1 MNLIKKTWKIIVVNL
16 FIFVFLVV
24 FFSRICPITV
34 YDSDDW
40 IYITQMRIPLPIW
53 NAWNPTRI
61 LPEVLMPLCGYISAY
76 FVYPIVGDYFYSIT
90 ITAAVMLSVFVLA
103 LCFCFMKLMRN
114 RFCLS
119 INLSLCFEILF
130 LIFNFLIFRNR
141 GTSRYMFY
149 ADNMTCIFFYT
160 ISGIINAIAVL
171 IMLQYQD
178 FQKAYEKFSPARRGG
193 VMVLVYFAVFSNA
206 FHSAVTAIYC
216 GIMLLRGLINMAKE
230 GTLTI
235 KAYLKNNKI
244 YMEIAGIWIISAI
257 FEMGGGRAS
266 SYISKGG
273 ISLSVSLKQLFTL
286 IQAIS
291 DPFRMIAI
299 ISFGWLLFRAIS
311 CFYNKSRNE
320 AIDLFYLL
328 LSNLG
333 ILVGYLILLCAQVHY
348 MSRIEASWNI
358 WFYVIVITLLGISD
372 FVSVYSRMKPFLIPV
387 LIISVGLALYPNGK
401 FLMST
406 VDNVDY
412 TTCVNVGRYITDQII
427 SADRAGQ
434 KNVVIQVPMYE
445 DESKEWVFA
454 GNFGQVVATALCN
467 HGIIRD
473 GIVVQTNHDPDLL
486 EKLYIFD
493 FPVS

>member
-1 MNLIKKTWKIIVVNL
+1 
-16 FIFVFLVV
+16 
-24 FFSRICPITV
+24 
-34 YDSDDW
+34 
-40 IYITQMRIPLPIW
+40 
-53 NAWNPTRI
+53 
-61 LPEVLMPLCGYISAY
+61 
-76 FVYPIVGDYFYSIT
+76 
-90 ITAAVMLSVFVLA
+90 
-103 LCFCFMKLMRN
+103 
-114 RFCLS
+114 
-119 INLSLCFEILF
+119 
-130 LIFNFLIFRNR
+130 
-141 GTSRYMFY
+141 MFY

-311 CFYNKSRNE
+311 CFYNNSRNE